1 MYEKGLQ
8 ILIIV
13 VMVMLIVY
21 LIKNIFNIEIAREGF
36 TDNDGTTINT
46 NNIDSINATIQ
57 ANIVKLDDELMLRK
71 FKKQYETVII
81 NLDDYINLL
90 MMKQIINIKYD
101 SGIQTTIDYLENL
114 NTLKTSKDSL
124 NVAMK
129 YLDKL

>member
-36 TDNDGTTINT
+36 TDNDGTSINTTNIDTIN
-46 NNIDSINATIQ
+46 AAIQ

-129 YLDKL
+129 HLDKL